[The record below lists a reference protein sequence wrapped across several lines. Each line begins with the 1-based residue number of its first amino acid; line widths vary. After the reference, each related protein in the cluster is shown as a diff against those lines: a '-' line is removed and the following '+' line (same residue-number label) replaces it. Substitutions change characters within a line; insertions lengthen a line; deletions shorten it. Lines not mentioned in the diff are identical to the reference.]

1 MSRYASRPLP
11 YEPSDAVPLASD
23 RRFSRFALWAS
34 LVSLVLLVVAGAV
47 FSLRARRSLHRQVER
62 MELDVSRSLDAL
74 LRATDDLSAPISA
87 VDDTATRWRSIF
99 KQWPD
104 IPFDLQPKVLRLQN
118 LQDKVVPCW
127 RTELASADSLQL
139 RRRTILEDVLREQT
153 IWPPPPP
160 PPFVLALS
168 DGVRDFGAGA
178 FEGAAWPWLVGHR
191 IWQIRDGMAKGR
203 IGRDR
208 TLPALR
214 IAFFPHRAAG
224 LSFGMILGFGV
235 FVTAVGY
242 GFCHLGMRLNA
253 GFFSFLGL
261 LYFLYAVVYAV
272 FVAFLLFGLLV

>member
-1 MSRYASRPLP
+1 MSRYVSPLP
-11 YEPSDAVPLASD
+11 YAPPDAVPLESD
-23 RRFSRFALWAS
+23 RKFHRFALWAS

-47 FSLRARRSLHRQVER
+47 FSLRARKSLHRQVER
-62 MELDVSRSLDAL
+62 MELDVSRALDAL
-74 LRATDDLSAPISA
+74 LRATDDLSAPIDA
-87 VDDTATRWRSIF
+87 VDNTATRWRSVF

-104 IPFDLQPKVLRLQN
+104 IPFDLQPKVLHLQT
-118 LQDKVVPCW
+118 LQDKVVPRW

-139 RRRTILEDVLREQT
+139 RRRIILEDVLREQT

-178 FEGAAWPWLVGHR
+178 FEGAAWPWIVGHR
-191 IWQIRDGMAKGR
+191 AAQLHRSPARVR
-203 IGRDR
+203 ID
-208 TLPALR
+208 
-214 IAFFPHRAAG
+214 IAARFILFPHRAAG

-272 FVAFLLFGLLV
+272 FVAFLLFGLLA